1 MSFSIDAT
9 YSPSEAWLA
18 VSGDLDLV
26 TRDQLRRLLNDSEDL
41 GCRQL
46 FLDASSVTFVDCAA
60 MRTIA
65 RAQSDS
71 VRAGGRLVVVRPSP
85 TFQRVCRLSGY
96 DEVLAAS

>member
-1 MSFSIDAT
+1 MQFSIAAT
-9 YSPSEAWLA
+9 FSLTEAWFA

-26 TRDQLRRLLNDSEDL
+26 TRDELRRRFNDSEDL
-41 GCRQL
+41 GFRQL

-71 VRAGGRLVVVRPSP
+71 QLAGGRLVVVRPSP
-85 TFQRVCRLSGY
+85 SFRRVCRLSGY